1 MWGHGKR
8 CYTLCQDVRIEILR
22 RQRNRVMV
30 MQTDNGH
37 SRHGHSRDGIFTHS
51 AQHPYDSTL
60 LKRVEG
66 MKQADLL
73 YLLRLL
79 DRKRQKVKR
88 LDAMRRLGKPRLY
101 ALSFDAQLAHALMVA
116 LVTYHGL
123 DLPEASLEEA
133 EFAAVTA
140 LDLAFYDKAY
150 QQALQR
156 AADRVMRVPKDLW
169 LLNANPA
176 MPSYDVDAQIVAD
189 IANALPANEL
199 QRVIA
204 ELNKMVV

>member
-1 MWGHGKR
+1 
-8 CYTLCQDVRIEILR
+8 
-22 RQRNRVMV
+22 
-30 MQTDNGH
+30 
-37 SRHGHSRDGIFTHS
+37 
-51 AQHPYDSTL
+51 
-60 LKRVEG
+60 

-88 LDAMRRLGKPRLY
+88 LHDLRQQGKRQHY
-101 ALSFDAQLAHALMVA
+101 ALSFDPLLAQALMVA

-133 EFAAVTA
+133 EFAAGSA

>member
-1 MWGHGKR
+1 
-8 CYTLCQDVRIEILR
+8 
-22 RQRNRVMV
+22 MV

-37 SRHGHSRDGIFTHS
+37 SQHGHSQHGHSRDGVFAHS
-51 AQHPYDSTL
+51 AHYPHDSTL

-88 LDAMRRLGKPRLY
+88 LDDMRRLGKPRLY
-101 ALSFDAQLAHALMVA
+101 ALSFDARLAHALMVA

-123 DLPEASLEEA
+123 DLPEASLEET
-133 EFAAVTA
+133 EFAAVIA

-156 AADRVMRVPKDLW
+156 AADRVMRAPKDLW

-189 IANALPANEL
+189 IANALPADEL
-199 QRVIA
+199 KRVIA

>member
-1 MWGHGKR
+1 MLPTTNHDPHGSSQPLGHPSAGQGKAH
-8 CYTLCQDVRIEILR
+8 QPN
-22 RQRNRVMV
+22 Q
-30 MQTDNGH
+30 G
-37 SRHGHSRDGIFTHS
+37 G
-51 AQHPYDSTL
+51 TL

-88 LDAMRRLGKPRLY
+88 LHDLRQQGRRQHY
-101 ALSFDAQLAHALMVA
+101 ALSFDPLLAQALMVA

-123 DLPEASLEEA
+123 DLPEAGVDPEH
-133 EFAAVTA
+133 FAAQHA
-140 LDLAFYDKAY
+140 QDIDLYNRAY

-156 AADRVMRVPKDLW
+156 AAERVMRAPKDLW

>member
-1 MWGHGKR
+1 
-8 CYTLCQDVRIEILR
+8 
-22 RQRNRVMV
+22 MV

-37 SRHGHSRDGIFTHS
+37 SQHGHSRDGGFAHS
-51 AQHPYDSTL
+51 AHHPHDSTL

-88 LDAMRRLGKPRLY
+88 LDAIRRLGKPRLY
-101 ALSFDAQLAHALMVA
+101 ALSFDPGLAQALMVA

-123 DLPEASLEEA
+123 DLPEASLEPA
-133 EFAAVTA
+133 EFAAGPA
-140 LDLAFYDKAY
+140 QDPAFYDKAY

-156 AADRVMRVPKDLW
+156 AAERVIRVPKDFW

-189 IANALPANEL
+189 IAATMPADEL

-204 ELNKMVV
+204 ELNKIVV

>member
-1 MWGHGKR
+1 MVDIIQPLDFLGRMGGPANLPNLIGDASAITAQR
-8 CYTLCQDVRIEILR
+8 DQQAATIDALRSRALFEQSQAAQQIEQQ
-22 RQRNRVMV
+22 QR
-30 MQTDNGH
+30 
-37 SRHGHSRDGIFTHS
+37 
-51 AQHPYDSTL
+51 AQ
-60 LKRVEG
+60 
-66 MKQADLL
+66 
-73 YLLRLL
+73 
-79 DRKRQKVKR
+79 
-88 LDAMRRLGKPRLY
+88 
-101 ALSFDAQLAHALMVA
+101 
-116 LVTYHGL
+116 
-123 DLPEASLEEA
+123 
-133 EFAAVTA
+133 
-140 LDLAFYDKAY
+140 AY